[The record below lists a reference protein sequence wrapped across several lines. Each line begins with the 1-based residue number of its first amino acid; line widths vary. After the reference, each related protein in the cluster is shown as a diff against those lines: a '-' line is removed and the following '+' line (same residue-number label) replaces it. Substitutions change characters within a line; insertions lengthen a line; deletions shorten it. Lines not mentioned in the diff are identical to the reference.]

1 MPSIYLTHPNHG
13 TKVANMEAEANADIA
28 NGWVVFNP
36 EKQAKNVEDVEDVEV
51 VEEAEKEE
59 NALTTQVKRRRRN

>member
-28 NGWVVFNP
+28 NGWAVYNP
-36 EKQAKNVEDVEDVEV
+36 EKQIKAVEV
-51 VEEAEKEE
+51 VEVAEEAEKEE